1 MKEEILKIKEETVG
15 LIDNASDLK
24 SLEDIRVKV
33 LGKKGDMTL
42 VLRNMGKLS
51 KEERPVM
58 GQLANEVRSEI
69 EELLSNKF
77 EQLKQEQ
84 KKIKLKE
91 EELSLIHISEPTRP
105 Y

>member
-15 LIDNASDLK
+15 FIDNAIDLK

-33 LGKKGDMTL
+33 LGKKGDLTL

-69 EELLSNKF
+69 E
-77 EQLKQEQ
+77 
-84 KKIKLKE
+84 
-91 EELSLIHISEPTRP
+91 
-105 Y
+105 

>member
-33 LGKKGDMTL
+33 LGKKGDLTL

-51 KEERPVM
+51 KEERPIM

-84 KKIKLKE
+84 K
-91 EELSLIHISEPTRP
+91 R
-105 Y
+105 

>member
-15 LIDNASDLK
+15 LINNASDLK

-33 LGKKGDMTL
+33 LGKKGDLTL

-51 KEERPVM
+51 KEERPIM

-77 EQLKQEQ
+77 EQ
-84 KKIKLKE
+84 
-91 EELSLIHISEPTRP
+91 
-105 Y
+105 